1 MRGMA
6 QLKFLGYLAEVAG
19 GRTREVTLK
28 EPTRLREMLP
38 QPFPEENIII
48 LIDDKVG
55 TLESVIQNGSSIVF
69 MPILSGG

>member
-1 MRGMA
+1 MA

-38 QPFPEENIII
+38 QLFPEENIII

-55 TLESVIQNGSSIVF
+55 TLESVIQNGSSVVF

>member
-1 MRGMA
+1 MA

-38 QPFPEENIII
+38 QLFPEENIII

-55 TLESVIQNGSSIVF
+55 TLESVIQNGSSVVF
-69 MPILSGG
+69 MPVLSGG

>member
-1 MRGMA
+1 MA

-19 GRTREVTLK
+19 CRTREVTLK

-38 QPFPEENIII
+38 QSFPEENIII

-55 TLESVIQNGSSIVF
+55 TLESVIQNESSVVF

>member
-1 MRGMA
+1 MA

-38 QPFPEENIII
+38 QLFPEENIII

>member
-1 MRGMA
+1 MA

-19 GRTREVTLK
+19 GRAREVILK

-38 QPFPEENIII
+38 QSFPEENIII

-55 TLESVIQNGSSIVF
+55 TLESVIQNGSSVVF

>member
-1 MRGMA
+1 MA

-19 GRTREVTLK
+19 GRTREIALK
-28 EPTRLREMLP
+28 EPARLREMLP
-38 QPFPEENIII
+38 QSFPEENIII

-55 TLESVIQNGSSIVF
+55 TLDSVVQNENSVVL